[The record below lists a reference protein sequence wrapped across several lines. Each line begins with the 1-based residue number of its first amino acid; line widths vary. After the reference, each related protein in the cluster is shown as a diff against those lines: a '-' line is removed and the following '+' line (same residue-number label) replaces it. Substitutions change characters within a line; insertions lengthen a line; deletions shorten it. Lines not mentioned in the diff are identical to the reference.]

1 MNKINVLEFLEESA
15 GRVPQK
21 TAVEDLKSSMTYQE
35 LWQALTLSKTV
46 PSASVAKQILDDLI
60 EANKDFWPELH

>member
-1 MNKINVLEFLEESA
+1 MCIRDRA
-15 GRVPQK
+15 Y
-21 TAVEDLKSSMTYQE
+21 VEHSYLK

-60 EANKDFWPELH
+60 EANKDYWPELK